1 MLFYY
6 FQLFSFLQ
14 QVNAKWEVQ
23 KVGVL
28 KRKWIKNACYTCK
41 TPSSFHMLLGKWKRW
56 KNLFLSMKAT
66 DRKVMPVQFSFSFL
80 VFSYFNSLYPLGG
93 GIPEETFHC
102 TVVLQ
107 QKKLTLTSTC
117 SCLLSVVRRMRKF
130 FIHFSMFSS
139 KCSGKSCNIY
149 FHNQLKILL
158 EWALKVLVN
167 KKKTIKYQSFW
178 CFLMSYILGF
188 FKCYVLCYYP

>member
-1 MLFYY
+1 MHAAHAKLLHLFTCYY
-6 FQLFSFLQ
+6 VNESNQRTFSSQ
-14 QVNAKWEVQ
+14 W
-23 KVGVL
+23 
-28 KRKWIKNACYTCK
+28 R
-41 TPSSFHMLLGKWKRW
+41 
-56 KNLFLSMKAT
+56 AT
-66 DRKVMPVQFSFSFL
+66 DRKVMPVQFFFSFL
-80 VFSYFNSLYPLGG
+80 VFSYFNSLYPLSG
-93 GIPEETFHC
+93 GIPGETFHC

-158 EWALKVLVN
+158 EWALKVQVN
-167 KKKTIKYQSFW
+167 KFALSLLYRKN
-178 CFLMSYILGF
+178 
-188 FKCYVLCYYP
+188 